1 VAAWA
6 RVYSLAGFVRTTD
19 GTLVAY
25 LFITNG
31 ATGEHAAKTWLD
43 QIAAVVAS
51 CGCQS

>member
-1 VAAWA
+1 V
-6 RVYSLAGFVRTTD
+6 AGFVRTTD

-31 ATGEHAAKTWLD
+31 ATGEYAAKTWLD
-43 QIAAVVAS
+43 QIAVAVAS